1 MFGKESLQVGLG
13 LLLLLDVIQGDTS
26 VHQFKEM
33 VLFKILLF

>member
-33 VLFKILLF
+33 VLFKILLL

>member
-13 LLLLLDVIQGDTS
+13 LLLLLDVQGDTS